1 MENKHFDEL
10 VKSMEEG
17 AAMVRG
23 QKKPSRRF
31 TFPPLEIHKIR
42 LKTGKTQLEFSHM
55 LGVSVK
61 TLRNWEQGQRT
72 PNGPAQA
79 LLKIVSKHPELVE
92 EALQDIG
99 NTSF

>member
-1 MENKHFDEL
+1 MDNKHFEEL

-17 AAMVRG
+17 AAMVHG

-31 TFPPLEIHKIR
+31 AFPPLEIQKIR
-42 LKTGKTQLEFSHM
+42 LKTGKTQLAFSHL

-92 EALQDIG
+92 ETLQDLAD
-99 NTSF
+99 T